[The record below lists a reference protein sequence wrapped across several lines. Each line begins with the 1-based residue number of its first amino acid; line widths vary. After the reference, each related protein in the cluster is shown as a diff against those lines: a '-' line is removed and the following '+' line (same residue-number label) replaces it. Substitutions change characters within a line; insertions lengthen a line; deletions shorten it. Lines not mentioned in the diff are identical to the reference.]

1 MSQSA
6 PRRTATRRFLIGLLT
21 VLVSVLAVD
30 QAMGESPQHQDQQAA
45 QDQQAVLE
53 RAESVLADWR
63 QSIGPM
69 LLTECGDC
77 HGPAKQSGELSV
89 RSLAAL
95 LGGGDRGETIDLEHP
110 AESLLLRVLQPEGE
124 PQMPPEGQLQ
134 PEMLT
139 QLTRWVE
146 QVAASD
152 RDLLLELAARP
163 VALSAEQSPGYPQEV
178 SPRIVIEMAIEA
190 GWSRAEKPP
199 MPAKLCDDETF
210 VRRIYLDLLGRVP
223 TLPERAD
230 FLRLTDS
237 RKRTFLIDQL
247 LESPEHGRYLAEVFD
262 AVLMGRGGMQ
272 AMKRRQQHAWNQFL
286 ITAFTENRPWDQ
298 VIRQIL
304 LARPT
309 TEQDR
314 GAVWYLYERNNA
326 HQEIAEAISRGVFGL
341 QIQCAQCHDHPLA
354 EEIKQSHYWGL
365 VAFYSRSK
373 NVETSVGPRL
383 AESAVGGFSMF
394 TNLQGESQ
402 PNTLVFLQSRAVDE
416 ARPADGEQQAESDE
430 LYRPQGGEETP
441 KVPLFSRREAFV
453 EQIAA
458 EHPLVARAMVNRLW
472 ALMMGR
478 GLVHPVDM
486 LDSVHP
492 PSHPQL
498 LAWLTDDFRRHGYN
512 VRRLLREL
520 AMSNVYQLDSR
531 GDAFADPA
539 LFSRATIKPLTAE
552 ALYRSMIVALGG
564 EPPKSAESPEQYAA
578 FRQAFPDVLPE
589 ASIADLRQS
598 LLLTNG
604 AEIHGQMGPEK
615 SQTVA
620 ELLAKPHVSEIVEE
634 AFLRV
639 LGRLPKA
646 EEASR
651 CREYLRARQR
661 QPQRGIDQMLWALLT
676 SAEFRF
682 NH

>member
-1 MSQSA
+1 M
-6 PRRTATRRFLIGLLT
+6 RRFLIAMLT

-30 QAMGESPQHQDQQAA
+30 QAIGESPQDQDQKS
-45 QDQQAVLE
+45 VLV

-63 QSIGPM
+63 QTIGP
-69 LLTECGDC
+69 LLVAECGDC

-95 LGGGDRGETIDLEHP
+95 LRGGERGETIDREHP

-124 PQMPPEGQLQ
+124 PQMPPEGQLK
-134 PEMLT
+134 PETLT

-163 VALSAEQSPGYPQEV
+163 VASSAEQSPAYPQDV
-178 SPRIVIEMAIEA
+178 SPRIVIDMAIEA
-190 GWSRAEKPP
+190 GWSRAEKSPV
-199 MPAKLCDDETF
+199 PAKLCDDETF

-223 TLPERAD
+223 TLSERAD
-230 FLRLTDS
+230 FLGQTDS
-237 RKRTFLIDQL
+237 LKRTLLIDQL

-272 AMKRRQQHAWNQFL
+272 VMKRRQQHAWSQFL

-298 VIRQIL
+298 VIWQIL
-304 LARPT
+304 LARPAA
-309 TEQDR
+309 EQER

-394 TNLQGESQ
+394 TNLEGESQ

-416 ARPADGEQQAESDE
+416 TRPAEGEQQAESDE
-430 LYRPQGGEETP
+430 LYRPQVSEEAP
-441 KVPLFSRREAFV
+441 KVPLFSRREAFA

-472 ALMMGR
+472 ALLMGR

-520 AMSNVYQLDSR
+520 AMSRVYQLDSR
-531 GDAFADPA
+531 GDAFVDPA
-539 LFSRATIKPLTAE
+539 LFSRAAIKPLTAE

-564 EPPKSAESPEQYAA
+564 EPPMSAESPEQYAA

-604 AEIHGQMGPEK
+604 AEIHEQVSPEK

-620 ELLAKPHVSEIVEE
+620 ELLAEPSVSEIVEE
-634 AFLRV
+634 AFLKV